1 MPAAPSFRDGDA
13 ARVAEA
19 AKTAAAKKSTPTSKA
34 GTARAPGGAFAFAGN
49 KWHAKVKAQ
58 IAVLEEMGK
67 FKEADLDQWSL
78 KSLKM
83 GRTRW
88 RWCVWASSPMRRVQS
103 AT

>member
-1 MPAAPSFRDGDA
+1 
-13 ARVAEA
+13 
-19 AKTAAAKKSTPTSKA
+19 
-34 GTARAPGGAFAFAGN
+34 
-49 KWHAKVKAQ
+49 
-58 IAVLEEMGK
+58 VLEEMGK